1 MTADCTLIRW
11 DPRHPPFLI
20 SLEPETHRC
29 FDGGASVHDVRHAGH
44 ELITVSNRAFV
55 GVNGSNFAPLPNLMC
70 MFKRQGESA
79 REAYE
84 HTVPARACA
93 TEY

>member
-70 MFKRQGESA
+70 MF
-79 REAYE
+79 
-84 HTVPARACA
+84 
-93 TEY
+93 